1 MMLWAGN
8 ISCSVV
14 DRSSFLVCFNREN
27 NHSPEQ
33 FVNVKLKNI
42 RSVVSTS
49 GSANRILFLF

>member
-33 FVNVKLKNI
+33 FVKLKNI